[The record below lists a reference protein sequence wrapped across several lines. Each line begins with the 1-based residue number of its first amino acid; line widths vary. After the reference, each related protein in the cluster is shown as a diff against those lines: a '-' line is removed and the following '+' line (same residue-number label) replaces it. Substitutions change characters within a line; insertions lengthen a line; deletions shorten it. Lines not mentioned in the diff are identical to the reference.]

1 MAMTAK
7 WIGVDWQGR
16 ILGVR
21 EEGGASSIFAVPFVP
36 LLRMLSGVDATQA
49 IDYYATGV
57 SVLES
62 IQSAIDEVE
71 AELFASLVS
80 LQAELSDLGS
90 APQASPPPSASA
102 GSRKSGKRKAA
113 AAKAAPV
120 SKRKKSS
127 ASG

>member
-1 MAMTAK
+1 VD
-7 WIGVDWQGR
+7 GV
-16 ILGVR
+16 
-21 EEGGASSIFAVPFVP
+21 SSVFAVPVVP
-36 LLRMLSGVDATQA
+36 LLQAVAEDDATQA
-49 IDYYATGV
+49 IDCYATGV

-62 IQSAIDEVE
+62 IQSAIDVVE

-80 LQAELSDLGS
+80 LQAGRLDLGLD
-90 APQASPPPSASA
+90 PQVSPPPSASA

-113 AAKAAPV
+113 AAKAAPA